1 MNKRGFDSNAT
12 GARAPPPLYT
22 FLPRRLSVWQSRE
35 AAGRESESA
44 SPLLTLRAARAAS
57 APGSPGEAKKLRWCS
72 EGRGASGGG
81 PSRYEATTAPGVE
94 QDTVSLESP
103 LPDTCVACQRL
114 GCCLAKSY
122 PARAIER
129 ALSKYTRGGALS
141 SPRTCPAPVL
151 EAAAHISPDQGP
163 FRLREKNEAQEGRDL
178 FAFPPGR
185 QLGVCPETLSTFQA
199 SCACMFVCGC
209 LLATPHHTGA
219 GRKPEITFS
228 VATFLLWP

>member
-1 MNKRGFDSNAT
+1 MTDF
-12 GARAPPPLYT
+12 
-22 FLPRRLSVWQSRE
+22 
-35 AAGRESESA
+35 
-44 SPLLTLRAARAAS
+44 LTLGFPA
-57 APGSPGEAKKLRWCS
+57 
-72 EGRGASGGG
+72 
-81 PSRYEATTAPGVE
+81 
-94 QDTVSLESP
+94 
-103 LPDTCVACQRL
+103 ACQRL

-151 EAAAHISPDQGP
+151 GAAAHISPDQSP

-185 QLGVCPETLSTFQA
+185 QPGSLQLGVCPETLSTFQA

-209 LLATPHHTGA
+209 LLATPPHTGA
-219 GRKPEITFS
+219 ERKPEITFS
-228 VATFLLWP
+228 VATLLLWPQVFGWLVTSGSFPGIIITVFSDKSLQAQHRSPKQNFS